1 MLLCCSPLMFFCT
14 RVNYYGRGKAML
26 TGLPVINY
34 YNLISQ
40 WEIKIGKINMVE
52 RNTFFFFFFLVNS
65 CVHSEYFC
73 KSKKMCFDCIQD
85 LFVFSFCKRTS
96 K

>member
-1 MLLCCSPLMFFCT
+1 MW
-14 RVNYYGRGKAML
+14 

-73 KSKKMCFDCIQD
+73 KSKKMCFDCIQTFLCFLSVSELANKCSD
-85 LFVFSFCKRTS
+85 CNVHEEGKSQRIV
-96 K
+96 

>member
-1 MLLCCSPLMFFCT
+1 MFFCT

-52 RNTFFFFFFLVNS
+52 RNTFFF
-65 CVHSEYFC
+65 
-73 KSKKMCFDCIQD
+73 
-85 LFVFSFCKRTS
+85 LFGK
-96 K
+96 